1 MIKNI
6 FSFLLNNQQNYV
18 YNGFQSKL
26 MWDMIK
32 RKPILIV
39 DDSFNSQKIKK
50 IFNENKVD
58 FVEYHVKKIEESCC
72 GELPTTKAP
81 SVIAKEGIFKDEENI
96 NNYIT
101 SLKEKQLMMDLDE
114 DNTINHENES
124 AYW

>member
-1 MIKNI
+1 MK
-6 FSFLLNNQQNYV
+6 
-18 YNGFQSKL
+18 
-26 MWDMIK
+26 K
-32 RKPILIV
+32 RKPVLIV
-39 DDSFNSQKIKK
+39 DDSLDSQRVKK
-50 IFNENKVD
+50 KFNENKID
-58 FVEYHVKKIEESCC
+58 FVEYHIKKFEESCC

-114 DNTINHENES
+114 DNTINQENES

>member
-1 MIKNI
+1 MK
-6 FSFLLNNQQNYV
+6 
-18 YNGFQSKL
+18 
-26 MWDMIK
+26 K

-39 DDSFNSQKIKK
+39 DDSLDSQRIKK
-50 IFNENKVD
+50 KFNENKID
-58 FVEYHVKKIEESCC
+58 FVEYHIKKFEESCC

-114 DNTINHENES
+114 DNTINQENES

>member
-1 MIKNI
+1 MK
-6 FSFLLNNQQNYV
+6 
-18 YNGFQSKL
+18 
-26 MWDMIK
+26 K
-32 RKPILIV
+32 RKPILIE
-39 DDSFNSQKIKK
+39 DDSLDSQRIKK
-50 IFNENKVD
+50 KFNENKID
-58 FVEYHVKKIEESCC
+58 FVEYHIKKFEESCC

>member
-1 MIKNI
+1 
-6 FSFLLNNQQNYV
+6 
-18 YNGFQSKL
+18 

-81 SVIAKEGIFKDEENI
+81 SVIAKEGVFRGEENI
-96 NNYIT
+96 NNYIN
-101 SLKEKQLMMDLDE
+101 SLKKRQQNMDLDE
-114 DNTINHENES
+114 DKMKNCGSES

>member
-1 MIKNI
+1 
-6 FSFLLNNQQNYV
+6 V
-18 YNGFQSKL
+18 YYSIDSQS
-26 MWDMIK
+26 
-32 RKPILIV
+32 
-39 DDSFNSQKIKK
+39 IKK
-50 IFNENKVD
+50 KFNENKID
-58 FVEYHVKKIEESCC
+58 FVEYHIKKFEESCC